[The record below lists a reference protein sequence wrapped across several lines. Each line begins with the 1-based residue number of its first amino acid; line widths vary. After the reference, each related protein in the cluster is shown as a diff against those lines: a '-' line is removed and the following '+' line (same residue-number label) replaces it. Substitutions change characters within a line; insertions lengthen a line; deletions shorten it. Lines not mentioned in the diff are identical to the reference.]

1 MISKRRN
8 VMRYFFNFL
17 RAFGFC
23 TMLTGMS
30 AMDSDIVAIPIAMM
44 LAGLGVFFAGSHFK
58 EQYT

>member
-1 MISKRRN
+1 
-8 VMRYFFNFL
+8 MRYFFNFL

-23 TMLTGMS
+23 MMLTGMS